1 MSKRKL
7 SRAEQLAALPAE
19 DREAFWA
26 SLTDAEKAGL
36 EFDWEGIWARPEQRE
51 PPGSWRTWMYLAGRG
66 AGKTRTGAE
75 WIRKN
80 LTGSTPLAPGRY
92 RHACLLAETAKDA
105 RSVVVGDGLEASN
118 PAAGSG
124 IMQICPKDY
133 LPNYEPSKTRL
144 TFPNGAVCSIFN
156 AVEYDGLRG
165 FQFDCAWVDELAK
178 FAYAAQAWDQLQFC
192 LRLGKNPRVF
202 VSTTP
207 RPTKLIKAILADPT
221 TFVTRGSTFDNLSNL
236 SAQFLDAM
244 RTKYEGTRLGQQ
256 ELHAAILEDV
266 VGALWKRSDIDAARI
281 TVAQLPIL
289 RRVVVAVDPAVS
301 SHDGSNETGITAVG
315 IGEDDR
321 FYVLDDI
328 SGVFSPDVWAREAIS
343 LYKARRADRIVCE
356 RNQGGE
362 LVEQTLRT
370 IDPNVPI
377 SLVWA
382 SKGKFVRAEPCAALY
397 EQRRVSHV
405 GNFFDLEEQMCSFT
419 IDQDRKAMGSPD
431 RVDSLVWGL
440 TSLMEEPTEQRAAF
454 VSLDFSGS
462 SAAPDWYTT
471 PRWTKESYGVVA

>member
-289 RRVVVAVDPAVS
+289 RRLLWLWTRPLVPM
-301 SHDGSNETGITAVG
+301 TAATRQ
-315 IGEDDR
+315 ELPLL
-321 FYVLDDI
+321 VL
-328 SGVFSPDVWAREAIS
+328 ARMIDS
-343 LYKARRADRIVCE
+343 TCL
-356 RNQGGE
+356 
-362 LVEQTLRT
+362 T
-370 IDPNVPI
+370 I
-377 SLVWA
+377 
-382 SKGKFVRAEPCAALY
+382 
-397 EQRRVSHV
+397 
-405 GNFFDLEEQMCSFT
+405 
-419 IDQDRKAMGSPD
+419 
-431 RVDSLVWGL
+431 
-440 TSLMEEPTEQRAAF
+440 
-454 VSLDFSGS
+454 
-462 SAAPDWYTT
+462 SAAYSLLTFGRVKRFPCT
-471 PRWTKESYGVVA
+471 RLAELIASFARGIRGASLLNRH